1 MLALFAKQP
10 HGGEVKTRLAAASSA
25 KWAADVA
32 EAFLLDVVDR
42 FAATADER
50 FLVFTPS
57 HAAEWFRAIAGVR
70 YRISPQANGDLGMRL
85 GSFFRERFR
94 SEQERIVILGTDSP
108 TVPAALVEQAFEE
121 LKTADVVLGPAM
133 DGGYYLLGCARKL
146 PPIFEGVAWGSPTV
160 LADTLAR
167 LADRA
172 WRVALLPPWYDVD
185 TLDDW
190 HLLRGH
196 ALALRR
202 AGIDPGLPRTE
213 RLLSCPPP

>member
-1 MLALFAKQP
+1 LP
-10 HGGEVKTRLAAASSA
+10 
-25 KWAADVA
+25 
-32 EAFLLDVVDR
+32 
-42 FAATADER
+42 
-50 FLVFTPS
+50 P
-57 HAAEWFRAIAGVR
+57 AI
-70 YRISPQANGDLGMRL
+70 
-85 GSFFRERFR
+85 
-94 SEQERIVILGTDSP
+94 
-108 TVPAALVEQAFEE
+108 VEQAFEE